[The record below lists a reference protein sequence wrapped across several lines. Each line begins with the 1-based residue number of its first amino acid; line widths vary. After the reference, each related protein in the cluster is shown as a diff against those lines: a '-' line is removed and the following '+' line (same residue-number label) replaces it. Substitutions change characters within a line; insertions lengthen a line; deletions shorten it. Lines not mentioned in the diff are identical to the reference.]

1 MRRLGLVL
9 AVVVA
14 CAGCVVPLDPPPAG
28 SPDAAGAPARGGV
41 LRLAASE
48 EPRTLDPAL
57 GYDTVSWLYELAL
70 FNMLVDYDDGTTI
83 VPSLAASWTVSPDGR
98 VYRFTLRTDV
108 RFSTGRAFTADDV
121 RYSLERVLRPSLHS
135 QGAEFF
141 SALDGADAY
150 VAAPEGQGH
159 VAGIVVDDPHTVSL
173 RLTAPDPL
181 FLHKLT
187 MPFAAVVD
195 RETVERVGDKDF
207 QRQPVGTGP
216 FRLAEWQYGQEL
228 RLERNPHY
236 FREGL
241 PYLDGLD
248 VTIGVSDQLAWFKYQ
263 RGEIDVAGIPSAE
276 FARVL
281 ADTRYQPLLLQRTTL
296 RTQYLGMNCALP
308 PFDRRE
314 VRQAFNYAVDT
325 GRLLELADG
334 RGVVARTVLPPD
346 MPGYRRADA
355 GYRHDPARARALLA
369 GAGRIDTTLWSGSD
383 DGSLRLAQS
392 IQRDLGD
399 VGVAARIKPVTF
411 PALIEAIRNP
421 GQVPLFVLGWEADFP
436 DPSNFLTVL
445 LHGRNRG
452 TNNNTFFDD
461 PTVNALL
468 DRGDASIEPRAR
480 QRIFQ
485 RAERRILD
493 AAPWVPLFHPVSFAV
508 RNPRV
513 HDYRL
518 HPLRPSRFE
527 QVWVAG

>member
-1 MRRLGLVL
+1 MTRFGLILTLTL
-9 AVVVA
+9 AVA
-14 CAGCVVPLDPPPAG
+14 CAGCVVPLDPPPVG
-28 SPDAAGAPARGGV
+28 DATATGTPARGGV
-41 LRLAASE
+41 LRLAATE

-57 GYDTVSWLYELAL
+57 GYDTVSWLYELAI

-98 VYRFTLRTDV
+98 VYRFVLRPDV
-108 RFSTGRAFTADDV
+108 HFSTGRAFTAEDV

-141 SALDGADAY
+141 AGLEGTEAY
-150 VAAPEGQGH
+150 VAKPDGH
-159 VAGIVVDDPHTVSL
+159 LAGIVIEDPHVVTL
-173 RLTAPDPL
+173 RLAAPDPL

-216 FRLAEWQYGQEL
+216 FRLAEWQYGQQL

-236 FREGL
+236 FRDGL
-241 PYLDGLD
+241 PFLDGLD

-263 RGEIDVAGIPSAE
+263 RGEVDITGIPSAE

-281 ADTRYQPLLLQRTTL
+281 EDKRYKPLLLRRTTL
-296 RTQYLGMNCALP
+296 RTQYLGMNCGLP
-308 PFDRRE
+308 PFDRSE
-314 VRQAFNYAVDT
+314 VRQALNFAVDT

-334 RGVVARTVLPPD
+334 RGVVARTILPPD
-346 MPGYRRADA
+346 MPGYRRANA
-355 GYRHDPARARALLA
+355 GYRHDPDRARALLA
-369 GAGRIDTTLWSGSD
+369 GAGRIDTTLWSGAD

-392 IQRDLGD
+392 IQRDLAD
-399 VGVAARIKPVTF
+399 VGVDARIKPVTF

-421 GQVPLFVLGWEADFP
+421 RQVPLFVLGWEADFP

-452 TNNNTFFDD
+452 TNNNTFFAD
-461 PTVNALL
+461 PTVDALL
-468 DRGDASIEPRAR
+468 DRGDASTDPTAR
-480 QRIFQ
+480 PRIFQ

-527 QVWVAG
+527 QVWLAG